1 MADLKQQVAPDRQT
15 IAAYGDGGFRI
26 AGRHW
31 LEPVL
36 VQPRLTLAWG
46 IGNLAAMTIES
57 FAPLLAAETR
67 PELLVLGCG
76 ASIAPV
82 PREIRAALREQGIVI
97 EPMNTGAACRTY
109 NLLIMEGRAAAA
121 ALIPIP

>member
-26 AGRHW
+26 AGKHW

-36 VQPRLTLAWG
+36 VQPRLTLAWPVSS
-46 IGNLAAMTIES
+46 LAGMSIES
-57 FAPLLAAETR
+57 FAPLLAAEAK

-82 PREIRAALREQGIVI
+82 PRDIRAALREQGIVI

-109 NLLIMEGRAAAA
+109 NLLVLESRSVAA
-121 ALIPIP
+121 ALIPV

>member
-26 AGRHW
+26 AGKHW
-31 LEPVL
+31 LAPVL
-36 VQPRLTLAWG
+36 VQPRLTLAWPV
-46 IGNLAAMTIES
+46 NSLATMSMES
-57 FAPLLAAETR
+57 FAPLLAAEIR

-82 PREIRAALREQGIVI
+82 PRDIRAALREQGIVI

-109 NLLIMEGRAAAA
+109 NLLVLESRSVAA
-121 ALIPIP
+121 ALIPV